1 MCRSAHKG
9 GDGDLL
15 GAEALLPGQIPMAE
29 ALARLK
35 PLLEDDSVLKIGQNI
50 KYDMEVMARLGI
62 AIAGYDDSMLI
73 SYVLDGG
80 AHGHEHG
87 RALRG
92 PSRP

>member
-1 MCRSAHKG
+1 MRRGDSAP
-9 GDGDLL
+9 
-15 GAEALLPGQIPMAE
+15 AQIPLAE

-73 SYVLDGG
+73 SYVLAAAPMAMSMDEL
-80 AHGHEHG
+80 AE
-87 RALRG
+87 R

>member
-1 MCRSAHKG
+1 
-9 GDGDLL
+9 
-15 GAEALLPGQIPMAE
+15 MAE

-73 SYVLDGG
+73 SYVLGGG
-80 AHGHEHG
+80 AHGHEQG